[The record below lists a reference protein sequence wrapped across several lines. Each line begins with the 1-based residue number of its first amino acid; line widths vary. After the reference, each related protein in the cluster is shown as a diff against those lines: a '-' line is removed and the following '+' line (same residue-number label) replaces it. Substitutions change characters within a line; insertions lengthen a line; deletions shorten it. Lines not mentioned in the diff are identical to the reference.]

1 MDTEIRQEHSL
12 LKKDAIM
19 KSNTLYIN
27 IKEIITMKHVVSTI
41 SVLRSQEPDFWDN
54 ILFNTI

>member
-1 MDTEIRQEHSL
+1 
-12 LKKDAIM
+12 M